1 MNKKKV
7 LRLILAAGVSAMLFT
22 GCGKESGAQIQTITP
37 MDGPSQTAGASQA
50 SESKSQTGAS
60 QAGESQSQ
68 TAGASQAGE
77 SPSQT
82 ADGNRYVGEYLDS
95 EVNEPMLT
103 IEAAQ
108 GGKYKIE
115 IGIYRL
121 TSIDDGVGELAE
133 DGLKFT
139 ATDAAGN
146 PIGGIITVDGNVA
159 TVTFTDSTW
168 GYIQNGDTFLYTKAG
183 TVLDVPKSEQ
193 TGTAGSNMP
202 IKDNAEEAEY
212 QIKVAMQ
219 YLLEELYGDKIFDAR
234 IYVDKIYTA
243 EEEQEDPLKSY
254 SLGPDEVAFEVH
266 YEILPVQGT
275 DVNELTAATGVYDEE
290 SGWIKEKYNVGILR
304 PNESGEPA
312 YRITDFGTGF

>member
-1 MNKKKV
+1 MKKKKV
-7 LRLILAAGVSAMLFT
+7 LRFLLAAGVSAMLFT
-22 GCGKESGAQIQTITP
+22 GCGNGAGAQIQTITP

-50 SESKSQTGAS
+50 GELKSQTGAS

-68 TAGASQAGE
+68 TAGASSAE
-77 SPSQT
+77 VST
-82 ADGNRYVGEYLDS
+82 DGSSYVGEYLDGD
-95 EVNEPMLT
+95 VNEPMLK
-103 IEAAQ
+103 IEASQ

-121 TSIDDGVGELAE
+121 TSIDDGVGELTE

-146 PIGGIITVDGNVA
+146 PIGGIITLDGNVA

-168 GYIQNGDTFLYTKAG
+168 GYIQNGESFLYTRADG
-183 TVLDVPKSEQ
+183 AMDVPKSEQ
-193 TGTAGSNMP
+193 TGTAGSTMP

-212 QIKVAMQ
+212 QIEVAMQ
-219 YLLEELYGDKIFDAR
+219 YLLEEMYGDKIFDAR

-254 SLGPDEVAFEVH
+254 NLGPDEVAFEVH

-275 DVNELTAATGVYDEE
+275 DVNELTAATGVYDAE
-290 SGWIKEKYNVGILR
+290 SGWVKEKYNVGILR
-304 PNESGEPA
+304 PNEGGEPA
-312 YRITDFGTGF
+312 YKITDFGTGF

>member
-22 GCGKESGAQIQTITP
+22 GCGKNAGDESGMYMPGTTL
-37 MDGPSQTAGASQA
+37 MDGTIQA
-50 SESKSQTGAS
+50 DG
-60 QAGESQSQ
+60 SQSQ
-68 TAGASQAGE
+68 TAGTLSEETSSPEAS
-77 SPSQT
+77 
-82 ADGNRYVGEYLDS
+82 ADGDRYVGEYLDS
-95 EVNEPMLT
+95 DVNEPMLT
-103 IEAAQ
+103 ITED
-108 GGKYKIE
+108 GDGKYKIE

-121 TSIDDGVGELAE
+121 TTMDDGVGELTE

-146 PIGGIITVDGNVA
+146 PIGGIITLDGNVA

-168 GYIQNGDTFLYTKAG
+168 GYIQNGDTFLYTRADG
-183 TVLDVPKSEQ
+183 AMDVPKSEQ

-219 YLLEELYGDKIFDAR
+219 YILEEMYGDKIFDAR

-254 SLGPDEVAFEVH
+254 NLGADEVAFEVH

-304 PNESGEPA
+304 PNENGEPA
-312 YRITDFGTGF
+312 YKITDFGTGF